1 MHESV
6 ESGFGYILKCGFLEG
21 KEQKMERDPQT
32 RDMNELLT
40 LGNLLHL
47 AIGYKNSCSSVI
59 NVDLN
64 SR

>member
-40 LGNLLHL
+40 LGNLFTLSYRL
-47 AIGYKNSCSSVI
+47 QKLMFKCNQCGLK
-59 NVDLN
+59 
-64 SR
+64 